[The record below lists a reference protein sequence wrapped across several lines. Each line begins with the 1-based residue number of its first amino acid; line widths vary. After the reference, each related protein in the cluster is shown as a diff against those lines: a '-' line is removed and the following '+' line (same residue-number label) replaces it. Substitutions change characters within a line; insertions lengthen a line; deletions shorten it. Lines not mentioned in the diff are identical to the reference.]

1 MGALRFKEELSGP
14 FLNNDKE
21 LASPPWTTLRELEK
35 TSLKLEDDDAVDNPD
50 YMKWLNMLIHP
61 GSSLGGARPKAGVE
75 DDAGHLWIAK
85 FPSKHDVVDIGGWE
99 MVANILAIK
108 SGIRVPQT
116 KIEKLSTRHHTFMSK
131 RFDRANSDTR
141 VHFASAM
148 TLLGYSDGA
157 DFHSGASY
165 LDIAEFIMKNGA
177 DVKGDLEELW
187 RRIVFSIAIANSDD
201 HLRNHGFLLTND
213 GWRLSPAYDINP
225 VSHSN
230 GLTLNISENDN
241 ALDFQ
246 LALQVREYFRIKK
259 VRAEEI
265 IDTVKTAVSGWMITA
280 KRLQI
285 PRNEQEIMA
294 NAFKAVK

>member
-1 MGALRFKEELSGP
+1 
-14 FLNNDKE
+14 
-21 LASPPWTTLRELEK
+21 
-35 TSLKLEDDDAVDNPD
+35 
-50 YMKWLNMLIHP
+50 
-61 GSSLGGARPKAGVE
+61 
-75 DDAGHLWIAK
+75 
-85 FPSKHDVVDIGGWE
+85 
-99 MVANILAIK
+99 
-108 SGIRVPQT
+108 
-116 KIEKLSTRHHTFMSK
+116 
-131 RFDRANSDTR
+131 
-141 VHFASAM
+141 
-148 TLLGYSDGA
+148 
-157 DFHSGASY
+157 
-165 LDIAEFIMKNGA
+165 MKNGA